1 MAGESTIDP
10 VIGGQSRSRQVD
22 RAIAALAGQQ
32 HGVVA
37 REQLSAFGIGR
48 RAIDH
53 RVEGERLHV
62 VHRGVYA
69 VGHRLLTKQGRWM
82 AAVLSAG
89 SDAVLSNRAAGALW
103 QVRQSDR
110 RAIDVT
116 TPRKL
121 QPRPDLRPHRA
132 VLPED
137 EITTHHGIP
146 TTTAAR
152 TLLDLAAVL
161 TPQALER
168 ALHQAETLHLTD
180 DPSLDELLKRHPNA
194 RGTKALRH
202 ILATQR
208 LGTAVTRSDLED
220 AFLAFLA
227 ETTLPPLNVNTII
240 EGEEVDFAWRE
251 ARLVVEL
258 DGYDIHSTRQAF
270 EADRA
275 RDRKLQA
282 AGWRVVRITWRQLHG
297 DQRTLTRE
305 LHALLAKPPP
315 PLTSLSMWG

>member
-1 MAGESTIDP
+1 MEGDYAIEQVIDVGSQTRP
-10 VIGGQSRSRQVD
+10 VD
-22 RAIAALAGQQ
+22 RDIAELAGRQ
-32 HGVVA
+32 HGVLA
-37 REQLSAFGIGR
+37 RRQLEALGLGR
-48 RAIDH
+48 GAIEH
-53 RVEGERLHV
+53 RVDCGRLQV
-62 VHRGVYA
+62 VHLGVYA
-69 VGHRLLTKQGRWM
+69 VGHRVLSRQGRWI

-89 SDAVLSNRAAGALW
+89 SGAVLSHRAAAALLEI
-103 QVRQSDR
+103 RPSDR
-110 RAIDVT
+110 PQIEVT
-116 TPRKL
+116 TPRIL
-121 QPRPDLRPHRA
+121 RRRPGIHPHRA
-132 VLPED
+132 VLPHD
-137 EITTHHGIP
+137 EVTTKDGIP

-161 TPQALER
+161 NRQALER
-168 ALHQAETLHLTD
+168 ALHQAEILHLAD

-258 DGYDIHSTRQAF
+258 DGYDTHSSRQAF
-270 EADRA
+270 EDDRA

-282 AGWRVVRITWRQLHG
+282 AGWRVIRITWRQLHQ
-297 DQRTLTRE
+297 DQRTLERE
-305 LHALLAKPPP
+305 LHALLIKPPNP
-315 PLTSLSMWG
+315 V